1 MSELILHHYAPSP
14 VSEKVRV
21 VLGMKAL
28 DWHSVTIPRLPPKPN
43 LMPLTGGYR
52 QTPVMQI
59 GADIFCD
66 TQCIIREIERRH
78 PEPTLFPG
86 GAHGMAWGVG
96 QWTDGPLFQ
105 NVTAVALVEMAKK
118 MPPEFVTEFMAD
130 RGPLYFGPEFDLET
144 LKAQATENLAAV
156 RTQFGWMNERLSTRD
171 FMLGAEPG
179 LPDALAYYL
188 VWFLKDRMADE
199 GTFFDQFEN
208 LMAWADRV
216 KSIGHGNPSDLSDL
230 AALDIARN
238 AEPVTETKADPGDLL
253 GLAPGDQVTVS
264 PLNASATVTGK
275 IVALSADEIA
285 LLRIDPDV
293 GNICVHFPR
302 IGYRVTKN

>member
-1 MSELILHHYAPSP
+1 MSGIILHHYAPSP

-21 VLGMKAL
+21 VLGMKGL
-28 DWHSVTIPRLPPKPN
+28 DWQSVIIPRLPPKPN

-96 QWTDGPLFQ
+96 QWTDGALFQ

-130 RGPLYFGPEFDLET
+130 RVPLYFGPDFDLET
-144 LKAQATENLAAV
+144 LKSQATENLAAV
-156 RTQFGWMNERLSTRD
+156 RTQFGWMNERLSARN

-188 VWFLKDRMADE
+188 VWFLKDRMPDD
-199 GTFFDQFEN
+199 TDFFDQFEN

-230 AALDIARN
+230 AALDIARGT
-238 AEPVTETKADPGDLL
+238 EPVTKTKADPGDPL
-253 GLAPGDQVTVS
+253 GLAPGDQVSVS
-264 PLNASATVTGK
+264 PQNASATIAGE

-285 LLRIDPDV
+285 LHRKDPDV

-302 IGYRVTKN
+302 IGYLVTKK